1 MSENI
6 FEQSFESLLQSV
18 GIESEASQE
27 TVTQEPVTTA
37 PATEPTPSEDIFDQF
52 QLPPTTQA
60 EPESPSEAYK
70 VDMDIFG
77 AQDVKPDITPTEV
90 KQETVESAKPV
101 VETQPEPEVQPEV
114 EVVEQTVT
122 PEPEVK
128 PAKKTRAKRKTKAQ
142 ETPQVS
148 TNQVS
153 TNDGL
158 IDEDIAKQIEAE
170 VDVIV
175 RGAIRKS
182 LVKNLRDIASQFE

>member
-60 EPESPSEAYK
+60 EPETSSEAYK

-101 VETQPEPEVQPEV
+101 ETQPELEVQPES

-128 PAKKTRAKRKTKAQ
+128 PAKKTRAKRKTKTQ

-148 TNQVS
+148 TNVS
-153 TNDGL
+153 INESL

-175 RGAIRKS
+175 CGAIRKS

>member
-77 AQDVKPDITPTEV
+77 AQDVKPDITPTDV
-90 KQETVESAKPV
+90 QQETVESAKPV
-101 VETQPEPEVQPEV
+101 GETQPEPEVQPEV

-122 PEPEVK
+122 PEPEAK

-148 TNQVS
+148 TNES
-153 TNDGL
+153 L

>member
-37 PATEPTPSEDIFDQF
+37 PATEPTPEPTPSEDIFDQF

-60 EPESPSEAYK
+60 EPETPSEAYK

-122 PEPEVK
+122 PEPEAK

-148 TNQVS
+148 TNER
-153 TNDGL
+153 L

>member
-27 TVTQEPVTTA
+27 MVTQEPVTTA

-60 EPESPSEAYK
+60 EPETPSEAYK

-101 VETQPEPEVQPEV
+101 VETQPEV

-122 PEPEVK
+122 PESEAK

-148 TNQVS
+148 TNES
-153 TNDGL
+153 L
-158 IDEDIAKQIEAE
+158 IDEDIAKQIETE